1 MKFKHLSVNSK
12 LNYPDFSINLD
23 SCSKHCD
30 LYNSSICYAKN
41 SVQLKLNKVLKQ
53 KLKDNIALLN
63 SGNLKPLELEILASK
78 SRLIRLFSFGDTRN
92 INDLRLILKLCKKL
106 EPKGIK
112 FWLSTRN
119 DIALLQIDKSEI
131 PNNVNI
137 LFSMPLDFKP
147 HDFIITELRNKNIGF
162 TEIVNRKE
170 KSNCNASINSNSC
183 GLCEKCFTDKN
194 IRYYAHGKYAQKRL
208 KKWKLKKNE

>member
-1 MKFKHLSVNSK
+1 MKYLSLNSK

-30 LYNSSICYAKN
+30 IYNSNVCYAKN
-41 SVQLKLNKVLKQ
+41 SPQRKLNKIFKQ
-53 KLKDNIALLN
+53 KLDNNVLLLD
-63 SGNLKPLELEILASK
+63 SKNLKPLELEILASK
-78 SRLIRLFSFGDTRN
+78 SRLIRFFSFGDIRH

-106 EPKGIK
+106 ESKGIK

-147 HDFIITELRNKNIGF
+147 HDFIIKQLKEKNIGF
-162 TEIVNRKE
+162 SEIVDTKN
-170 KSNCNASINSNSC
+170 KSNCHASINSESC

-194 IRYYAHGKYAQKRL
+194 IRYYAHGKHAQKRL
-208 KKWKLKKNE
+208 KKWRLKKNE